1 VIEMA
6 KIALLYRIKKFGE
19 DGKLKYDSGLQESH
33 SFVIQFMQHLE
44 LMVRGNTSGSA
55 YDINGTE
62 RYLASPE
69 VDWLRIGSIMNSS
82 TYGIVCGTGT
92 TAPTNT
98 DYKLES
104 QCTHGTGTNQLLH
117 TGHTFGDTAVVGD
130 NVDYTFGRPFTNQSG
145 STITVSEIGIY
156 VYSTNYPYYFCIA
169 RDVITGVDV
178 EDGESI
184 YVEYTFRTTV

>member
-1 VIEMA
+1 MA
-6 KIALLYRIKKFGE
+6 KISLFYRVKKFNKNGE
-19 DGKLKYDSGLQESH
+19 LKYDSGLQESH
-33 SFVIQFMQHLE
+33 SFVFQFMQHLE
-44 LMVRGNTSGSA
+44 LMVRGFPATRGA
-55 YDINGTE
+55 DDVTGTE
-62 RYLASPE
+62 RTLRSPSTN
-69 VDWLRIGSIMNSS
+69 WLHIGNITNSS
-82 TYGIVCGTGT
+82 DYGIVCGTGT

-104 QCTHGTGTNQLLH
+104 QCTHGAGTNQLLH

-145 STITVSEIGIY
+145 STVTVSEIGIY
-156 VYSTNYPYYFCIA
+156 VYSTSAPYYFCIA